1 MENTATSATPAYSK
15 VTVELVVD
23 ADCVPTVRQRILEAT
38 DIIHEECTVYTSDI
52 TDQPTAR
59 PETADEY
66 DAGESA
72 SSSTESTQPH

>member
-1 MENTATSATPAYSK
+1 MENTTAPATPAYSK

-52 TDQPTAR
+52 TDQPTGR

-66 DAGESA
+66 DAPAPDGSG
-72 SSSTESTQPH
+72 TE